1 MANKTFNTRICMK
14 NDTYAQWV
22 EKDPVLLRGE
32 IAVVVIPADT
42 GAVQGEPVTLFKV
55 GDGTKKFSQLD
66 FIGAKAADVY
76 SWAKAANKP
85 TYSANEITG
94 LSDYISG
101 EIQDTDTQYELR
113 ADADNGRKF
122 YLYSKAK
129 GDEAFGTTP
138 VSTITIPE
146 KVYTLAT
153 GITNGTVKFNDEEVA
168 VAGLGSAA
176 YTDSTAY
183 DAKGSAD
190 TALDNAKAYADGK
203 IGTVADGTT
212 VVAMI
217 ADAKKAGTDA
227 AAAAEAA
234 QSTADSKTTMEAVEA
249 KGYATKTEAQ
259 GYADAKD
266 DAIAAAQSAADTA
279 QEGVDGLKTRVS
291 TIEGDY
297 LKAADKNAL
306 QTAIDTE
313 KGRMDAFLASA
324 EVGDAAIDTLKELQ
338 DYITTHGEA
347 AATLTTKV
355 GTLETTVGKAA
366 EGENPATGLV
376 KSVADNASAITAEQ
390 TRAEG
395 VEGNLQSAIN
405 TLNGA
410 NTVDGSVAKTVK
422 DAVDAAQATL
432 QGNIDKKVDAV
443 AGKGLSSNDYT
454 TDEKTKLEGIAAGAQ
469 VNVIETVKVNG
480 VALTPADKAVDVTV
494 PTGALASKDKV
505 AKTDLVDALKTEI
518 EGKLNASAV
527 TGDLLTH
534 NASEFAAA
542 DHNHDDAYSKLDHN
556 HKIEALEQT
565 DYIIFDCG
573 SASTVISTPTV

>member
-1 MANKTFNTRICMK
+1 MANKTFNTRLK
-14 NDTYAQWV
+14 LKYDTYTNWHT
-22 EKDPVLLRGE
+22 KNPVLLAGE
-32 IAVVVIPADT
+32 LAICVVPADSNQAT
-42 GAVQGEPVTLFKV
+42 NEPTVLMKC
-55 GDGTKKFSQLD
+55 GDGTKKFNELGWISGLS
-66 FIGAKAADVY
+66 ADVY
-76 SWAKAANKP
+76 GWAKSENKP
-85 TYSANEITG
+85 TYSATEITG
-94 LSDYISG
+94 LEAYIG
-101 EIQDTDTQYELR
+101 EKIQDTDTQYKLE
-113 ADADNGRKF
+113 ADAEDGHKF

-146 KVYTLAT
+146 KVYTLVT
-153 GITNGTVKFNDEEVA
+153 GTANGTVKFNGEDVA
-168 VAGLGSAA
+168 VKGLGSAA

-183 DAKGSAD
+183 DANGDAQ
-190 TALDNAKAYADGK
+190 TAEDNAKAYADGK

-227 AAAAEAA
+227 ATAAEAA

-259 GYADAKD
+259 GYANAKD
-266 DAIAAAQSAADTA
+266 TAIAAAQSAADTA

-297 LKAADKNAL
+297 LKTADKTAL

-376 KSVADNASAITAEQ
+376 KSVADNASAIAAEQ

-395 VEGNLQSAIN
+395 IEGNLQSAIN

-410 NTVDGSVAKTVK
+410 NTVNGSVAKTVK

-432 QGNIDKKVDAV
+432 QGNIDKKVDKV
-443 AGKGLSSNDYT
+443 EGKDLSTNDYT
-454 TDEKTKLEGIAAGAQ
+454 NDEKTKLEGIAAGAQ

-494 PTGALASKDKV
+494 PTGTLASKDKV
-505 AKTDLVDALKTEI
+505 AETDLVDALATKI
-518 EGKLNASAV
+518 NGKLDASEV

-542 DHNHDDAYSKLDHN
+542 DHNHDDTYSKLDHN
-556 HKIEALEQT
+556 HKIDDLEQSA
-565 DYIIFDCG
+565 YIIFDCG
-573 SASTVISTPTV
+573 TASTII

>member
-1 MANKTFNTRICMK
+1 MANKTFNTRLK
-14 NDTYAQWV
+14 LKYDLYANWV
-22 EKDPVLLRGE
+22 DKDPVLLAGE
-32 IAVVVIPADT
+32 AAVVVIPADT
-42 GAVQGEPVTLFKV
+42 GAVQGEPVVLIKI

-297 LKAADKNAL
+297 LKVADKNAL

-324 EVGDAAIDTLKELQ
+324 EVGEAAIDTLRELQ

-376 KSVADNASAITAEQ
+376 KSVTDNASAIATEQ
-390 TRAEG
+390 SRAEG
-395 VEGNLQSAIN
+395 VEGNLQSAID
-405 TLNGA
+405 TLNGTG
-410 NTVDGSVAKTVK
+410 NGSVTKTVN
-422 DAVDAAQATL
+422 DAIAEAQATL
-432 QGNIDKKVDAV
+432 QGGIDGKVDKV
-443 AGKGLSSNDYT
+443 AGKGLSTNDYT
-454 TDEKTKLEGIAAGAQ
+454 NDEKTKLEGIAAGAQ
-469 VNVIETVKVNG
+469 ANVIESVKVNG
-480 VALTPADKAVDVTV
+480 VALDISGKAVDVTV
-494 PTGALASKDKV
+494 PTGALADKDKV
-505 AKTDLVDALKTEI
+505 AETDLVDALATKI
-518 EGKLNASAV
+518 NGKLDASEV

-542 DHNHDDAYSKLDHN
+542 DHNHDDVYSKLDHN
-556 HKIEALEQT
+556 HKIEDLEQT
-565 DYIIFDCG
+565 DYIVFDCG
-573 SASTVISTPTV
+573 TASTII

>member
-22 EKDPVLLRGE
+22 EKNPVLLKGE

-85 TYSANEITG
+85 EYQATEING
-94 LSDYISG
+94 LADYISS

-129 GDEAFGTTP
+129 GDEAFGASP
-138 VSTITIPE
+138 VSTIEIPE
-146 KVYTLAT
+146 TVYTLAT
-153 GITNGTVKFNDEEVA
+153 GTANGTVKFNGKDVA
-168 VAGLGSAA
+168 VKGLGSAA
-176 YTDSTAY
+176 YTESTAY
-183 DAKGSAD
+183 DANGAAQ
-190 TALDNAKAYADGK
+190 TAEDNAKAYADGK

-227 AAAAEAA
+227 AVAAEAA

-259 GYADAKD
+259 GYANAKD
-266 DAIAAAQSAADTA
+266 AAIAAAQSAADTA

-297 LKAADKNAL
+297 LKTADKTAL

-313 KGRMDAFLASA
+313 KGRMDTFLASA

-376 KSVADNASAITAEQ
+376 KSVADNASAIAAEQ

-395 VEGNLQSAIN
+395 IEGNLQSAIN

-410 NTVDGSVAKTVK
+410 NTVNGSVAKTVK

-432 QGNIDKKVDAV
+432 QGNIDKKVDKV
-443 AGKGLSSNDYT
+443 SGKGLSTNDYT
-454 TDEKTKLEGIAAGAQ
+454 NDEKTKLEGIAANAQ

-480 VALTPADKAVDVTV
+480 VALTPTAKAVDVTV
-494 PTGALASKDKV
+494 PTGALASKNKV
-505 AKTDLVDALKTEI
+505 SETDLVDALATKI
-518 EGKLNASAV
+518 NGKLDASAV

-542 DHNHDDAYSKLDHN
+542 GHNHDTVYSKLDHN
-556 HKIEALEQT
+556 HKIENLEQT
-565 DYIIFDCG
+565 AYIVFDCG
-573 SASTVISTPTV
+573 TASTVI

>member
-22 EKDPVLLRGE
+22 EKNPVLLKGE

-76 SWAKAANKP
+76 EWAKASTKP
-85 TYSANEITG
+85 TYAATEISG
-94 LSDYISG
+94 LSDYISNK
-101 EIQDTDTQYELR
+101 IQDTNTVFKLES
-113 ADADNGRKF
+113 DAENGRKF
-122 YLYSKAK
+122 YLYSKEIN
-129 GDEAFGTTP
+129 GEWGTEP

-146 KVYTLAT
+146 KVYTLVT
-153 GITNGTVKFNDEEVA
+153 GTANGTVKFNGEDVA
-168 VAGLGSAA
+168 VKGLGSAA

-183 DAKGSAD
+183 DANGAAK
-190 TALDNAKAYADGK
+190 TAEDNAKAYADGK

-227 AAAAEAA
+227 AAAAQAA

-259 GYADAKD
+259 GYANAKD
-266 DAIAAAQSAADTA
+266 ASIAAAQSAADTA

-297 LKAADKNAL
+297 LKTADKTAL

-376 KSVADNASAITAEQ
+376 KSVADNASAIAAEQ

-395 VEGNLQSAIN
+395 IEGNLQSAIN

-410 NTVDGSVAKTVK
+410 NTVNGSVAKTVK

-432 QGNIDKKVDAV
+432 QGNIDKKVDKV
-443 AGKGLSSNDYT
+443 SGKGLSTNDYT
-454 TDEKTKLEGIAAGAQ
+454 NDEKTKLEGIAVNAQ

-480 VALTPADKAVDVTV
+480 VALTPTAKAVDVTV
-494 PTGALASKDKV
+494 PTGALASKNKV
-505 AKTDLVDALKTEI
+505 YETDLVDALATKI
-518 EGKLNASAV
+518 NGKLDASAV

-542 DHNHDDAYSKLDHN
+542 GHNHDTVYSKLGHN
-556 HKIEALEQT
+556 HKIDDLEQSA
-565 DYIIFDCG
+565 YIIFDCG
-573 SASTVISTPTV
+573 TASTII